1 MVESAIGI
9 EDLTVRF
16 AGPGGTV
23 TALDRL
29 SLQVEPGRVFGF
41 LGPNGA
47 GKTTTIHVLLGFLEA
62 TEGRASIFGRDVRQS
77 IARQRIGYLPEHP
90 DLYRFLTGRELL
102 RFAGRLAGLG
112 GRQLE
117 ARIGEVLRE
126 VDIENAADRRI
137 AAYSRGMR
145 QRIALGQALVHD
157 PDLLILDEPTGGLD
171 PIARQS
177 VRNMIRRWRDRG
189 RTIFFSSHEL
199 SEVELVCDEI
209 AIMANGRLVVS
220 GAPASLVKPG
230 ERLEPFFMRMV
241 GALPDAAGQG
251 AAQ

>member
-1 MVESAIGI
+1 MVEPAISI

-16 AGPGGTV
+16 RAPGGTV

-29 SLQVEPGRVFGF
+29 NLRVETGRVFGF

-47 GKTTTIHVLLGFLEA
+47 GKTTTIHVLLGFVEA
-62 TEGRASIFGRDVRQS
+62 AEGRASIFGCDVRKS
-77 IARQRIGYLPEHP
+77 IARQRIGYLPENP

-102 RFAGRLAGLG
+102 RFSGRLAGLG
-112 GRQLE
+112 GSALE
-117 ARIGEVLRE
+117 ARVAEVLQE
-126 VDIENAADRRI
+126 VSMSEAADRRI

-177 VRNMIRRWRDRG
+177 VRSMIRRLRDRG
-189 RTIFFSSHEL
+189 RTVFFSSHEL
-199 SEVELVCDEI
+199 SEVELVCDEV
-209 AIMANGRLVVS
+209 AIMANGRLVTS
-220 GAPASLVKPG
+220 GKPGAMVKPG
-230 ERLEPFFMRMV
+230 EHLETFFMRTV
-241 GALPDAAGQG
+241 GAPVDDPAGRTG
-251 AAQ
+251 P